1 MTKTIEQI
9 VDEQV
14 RVWMQH
20 QEELRR
26 RNQARL
32 HWPIMTLSREF
43 GAQGRALAA
52 TVGQRLGFR
61 VWDTDLVHAIAE
73 SAGGDEIMMASL
85 DEHRRRAVDDMVHG
99 TLQSV
104 DSNIH
109 YLRALMRVVH
119 TIEEHGKSIIV
130 GRGAN
135 YIAKGN
141 KILRVRVVCPLDERI
156 RRYAQRQQ
164 IDEQQAERKIQK
176 MDAERADF
184 IEHHFGRD
192 AAQPSDYDLVLNSGS
207 YALEQLADLL
217 VAAYEVKVGRRVEQV
232 GGGP

>member
-1 MTKTIEQI
+1 MAKTIEQI

-14 RVWMQH
+14 RVWAQH
-20 QEELRR
+20 QEGLRR

-32 HWPIMTLSREF
+32 HWPIMTFSREF

-52 TVGQRLGFR
+52 IVGGRLGFR

-73 SAGGDEIMMASL
+73 VAGGDDAMMASL
-85 DEHRRRAVDDMVHG
+85 DEHRRRAIDDMVHG

-109 YLRALMRVVH
+109 YLRALMRVVY
-119 TIEEHGKSIIV
+119 TIEEHGRSIIV

-135 YIAKGN
+135 YIARGK
-141 KILRVRVVCPLDERI
+141 KVLRVRVVCPLEERI

-164 IDEQQAERKIQK
+164 IDEQEAERKIEEI
-176 MDAERADF
+176 DAERADF
-184 IEHHFGRD
+184 IEHHFWRD
-192 AAQPSDYDLVLNSGS
+192 AAAPSDYDLVLNSGS
-207 YALEQLADLL
+207 YGLEELADVL
-217 VAAYEVKVGRRVEQV
+217 VAAYEVKVGRRVERV
-232 GGGP
+232 DAG